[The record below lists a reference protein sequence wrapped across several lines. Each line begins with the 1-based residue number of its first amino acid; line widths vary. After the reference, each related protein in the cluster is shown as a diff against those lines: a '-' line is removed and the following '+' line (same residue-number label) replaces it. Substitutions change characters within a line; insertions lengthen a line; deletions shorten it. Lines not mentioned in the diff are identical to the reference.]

1 MILPIKPLEVNGV
14 VCTSAN
20 TSIAISDSVAI
31 RIVPRADDGTEFPE
45 AAVGVVGTR
54 DQADIAAFMDAVALA
69 AEDLLEYR
77 GI

>member
-1 MILPIKPLEVNGV
+1 MILPIKPIEVDGV
-14 VCTSAN
+14 VCDTAN

-31 RIVPRADDGTEFPE
+31 RIVPTANGVEYPQ

-54 DQADIAAFMDAVALA
+54 DQADIAAFMDAVAAA
-69 AEDLLEYR
+69 AEDLLESR